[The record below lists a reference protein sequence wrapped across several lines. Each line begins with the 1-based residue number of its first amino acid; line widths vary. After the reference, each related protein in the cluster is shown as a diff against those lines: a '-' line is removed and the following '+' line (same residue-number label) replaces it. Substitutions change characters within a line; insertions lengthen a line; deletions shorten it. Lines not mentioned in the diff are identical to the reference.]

1 MQLPD
6 LPAYTLRRSSRARH
20 VRLHISPLEGL
31 VVVVPLRFDGARV
44 PELLS
49 ARLSWIDRK
58 LAALENIDLDIS
70 LPNTIELKAVGKTWH
85 AEYRSTES
93 ASVAARSSG
102 SELILNGAV
111 DDPAKCRAAIR
122 RWLAR
127 QAKQELVPRL
137 EQLSRVHELSYR
149 KVTVRGQKTR
159 WGSCSSR
166 RTISINYRLLF
177 LAPQLA
183 NCVLIHELC
192 HIRNLNH
199 GPAFWQHVK
208 QIEPDCRQL
217 HKRLKS
223 EWANLPGWLALR
235 QPTH

>member
-1 MQLPD
+1 MRLPD
-6 LPAYTLRRSSRARH
+6 LPAYTLRRSSRARN

-49 ARLSWIDRK
+49 AKLSWIDRK
-58 LAALENIDLDIS
+58 LAALEDIDLDIS
-70 LPNTIELKAVGKTWH
+70 LPNTIELKAVGKTWRV
-85 AEYRSTES
+85 AYRSTES
-93 ASVAARSSG
+93 ASVSARSSG

-111 DDPAKCRAAIR
+111 DDPARCRTAIR

-137 EQLSRVHELSYR
+137 EQLSRVHALSYR

-166 RTISINYRLLF
+166 QNISINYQLLF
-177 LAPQLA
+177 LDSALV

-192 HIRNLNH
+192 HTRELNH
-199 GPAFWQHVK
+199 GAAFWQRVEK
-208 QIEPDCRQL
+208 IEPDYQRL
-217 HKRLKS
+217 HQTLRR
-223 EWANLPGWLALR
+223 EWTNLPGWLMLR
-235 QPTH
+235 